1 MPDRPV
7 PQPSA
12 PHAAARRGRPRDEEA
27 DQRIRLAAL
36 RLLHQDGPGA
46 VTVEAVAAASGV
58 AKTTIYR
65 RYADREALLRAA
77 LTAVIGDPGEPP
89 GTTPRHKIR
98 WALDE
103 TWHQMAEV
111 LGPGGLAA
119 AIGDTDQRFTGL
131 FRSILAP
138 YTDALVALIRADI
151 EDGKLRDDLDAD
163 AAVSLMVGAYLGE
176 LLRRGA
182 VDDGFTDRCLQ
193 LVWIAMTGR
202 DPEG

>member
-1 MPDRPV
+1 MSHRPV
-7 PQPSA
+7 LQPNA
-12 PHAAARRGRPRDEEA
+12 PTTAARRGRPRNAEA
-27 DQRIRLAAL
+27 DQRIRRAAL

-46 VTVEAVAAASGV
+46 VTVDAVAAASGV

-77 LTAVIGDPGEPP
+77 LTALIGDPGEPP
-89 GTTPRHKIR
+89 GATPREKIH

-103 TWHQMAEV
+103 TWRQMGDV

-119 AIGDTDQRFTGL
+119 VIGGTDQRFTGL

-138 YTDALVALIRADI
+138 YADALVTLIRADV
-151 EDGKLRDDLDAD
+151 EAGKLREDLDAD

-193 LVWIAMTGR
+193 LMWIAMTGR
-202 DPEG
+202 DPEA